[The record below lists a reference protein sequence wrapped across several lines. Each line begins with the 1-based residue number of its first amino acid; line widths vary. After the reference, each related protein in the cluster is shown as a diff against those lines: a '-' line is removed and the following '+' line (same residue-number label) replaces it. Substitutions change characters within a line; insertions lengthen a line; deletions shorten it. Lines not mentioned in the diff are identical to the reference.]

1 MAEQPKPADFKT
13 FYLLGLADVVIGVG
27 LIALTI
33 MGLIPVDLE
42 IMLPVGLLMA
52 VMGVGIALWGRS
64 KMKRA
69 DTRGD
74 RN

>member
-1 MAEQPKPADFKT
+1 MADKPKGSDFKT
-13 FYLLGLADVVIGVG
+13 FYLLGLADVVIGLG
-27 LIALTI
+27 LIVLTI
-33 MGLIPVDLE
+33 MGLIPVEPE
-42 IMLPVGLLMA
+42 IMLPVGLLIA
-52 VMGVGIALWGRS
+52 AMGVGIALWGRS

>member
-1 MAEQPKPADFKT
+1 MAKQAKPVDFKT
-13 FYLLGLADVVIGVG
+13 FYLLGLADVVMGLG
-27 LIALTI
+27 LIVLTL
-33 MGLIPVDLE
+33 MGVIPVDLYVM
-42 IMLPVGLLMA
+42 IPVGALIA

-64 KMKRA
+64 MMKRA